1 MIRVTPLTAALCA
14 AFLLPLPLQAQR
26 NTNKAVS
33 SQIASG
39 ISNTITQGAN
49 YSFIGSGWRNLIRT
63 NGAGPNGMS
72 FIGSGQSNTVGAS
85 WSVINGGFLN
95 RISPSSTNG
104 QMSFI
109 GNGGENLIWA
119 KYAVIAGGY
128 NNLVSSNAAGGAI
141 GGGYY
146 NEVAAVRGTV
156 PGGSYNEAGGSNS
169 FAAGSYAV
177 ASNAGTF
184 VWGDMSST
192 NDFVSTGLNQ
202 FLIRAKGG
210 VGIGTNNPGT
220 NALLVNGGVKIT
232 GDLSVATINGQTSS
246 ITGPQGPAGTNG
258 SDGLAATIAVG
269 TVTNGA
275 PGTTALVTN
284 IGTSNAAVFNFTI
297 PSGANGAAGA
307 EGPAGPAGA
316 TGPAG
321 ADGPAGPAGADGATG
336 ATGPAGSNGLNGTN
350 GSDGAPGAAAVISGV
365 TASNGPA
372 GSLPSVTNIGSS
384 TNASFAFTFPLVL
397 PSGGAGVGTNN
408 TAPGLNA
415 VVAGGNSNNASGD
428 WATIAGGTGNSASTN
443 SATVG
448 GGRNNTARGLQATVG
463 GGTENTASGDYA
475 TIPGGQLNVAT
486 NNAFAAGTLAKA
498 TNNGAFVWAD
508 SKEEDFG
515 STDSNQFLIRAQNGV
530 GINTNNPGPNAL
542 SVNGPVQIGTI
553 QVLTGPGVPEIAAPN
568 GSIYLRTDGIE
579 SETLYIRSQDLWL
592 PVFVSA
598 PSGPT

>member
-1 MIRVTPLTAALCA
+1 M
-14 AFLLPLPLQAQR
+14 
-26 NTNKAVS
+26 
-33 SQIASG
+33 
-39 ISNTITQGAN
+39 
-49 YSFIGSGWRNLIRT
+49 
-63 NGAGPNGMS
+63 
-72 FIGSGQSNTVGAS
+72 
-85 WSVINGGFLN
+85 
-95 RISPSSTNG
+95 
-104 QMSFI
+104 
-109 GNGGENLIWA
+109 
-119 KYAVIAGGY
+119 
-128 NNLVSSNAAGGAI
+128 
-141 GGGYY
+141 
-146 NEVAAVRGTV
+146 
-156 PGGSYNEAGGSNS
+156 
-169 FAAGSYAV
+169 
-177 ASNAGTF
+177 
-184 VWGDMSST
+184 
-192 NDFVSTGLNQ
+192 
-202 FLIRAKGG
+202 
-210 VGIGTNNPGT
+210 
-220 NALLVNGGVKIT
+220 
-232 GDLSVATINGQTSS
+232 
-246 ITGPQGPAGTNG
+246 
-258 SDGLAATIAVG
+258 
-269 TVTNGA
+269 TNGA

-297 PSGANGAAGA
+297 PSGANG
-307 EGPAGPAGA
+307 
-316 TGPAG
+316 T
-321 ADGPAGPAGADGATG
+321 D
-336 ATGPAGSNGLNGTN
+336 

>member
-1 MIRVTPLTAALCA
+1 M
-14 AFLLPLPLQAQR
+14 
-26 NTNKAVS
+26 
-33 SQIASG
+33 
-39 ISNTITQGAN
+39 
-49 YSFIGSGWRNLIRT
+49 
-63 NGAGPNGMS
+63 
-72 FIGSGQSNTVGAS
+72 
-85 WSVINGGFLN
+85 
-95 RISPSSTNG
+95 
-104 QMSFI
+104 
-109 GNGGENLIWA
+109 
-119 KYAVIAGGY
+119 
-128 NNLVSSNAAGGAI
+128 
-141 GGGYY
+141 
-146 NEVAAVRGTV
+146 
-156 PGGSYNEAGGSNS
+156 
-169 FAAGSYAV
+169 
-177 ASNAGTF
+177 
-184 VWGDMSST
+184 
-192 NDFVSTGLNQ
+192 
-202 FLIRAKGG
+202 
-210 VGIGTNNPGT
+210 
-220 NALLVNGGVKIT
+220 
-232 GDLSVATINGQTSS
+232 
-246 ITGPQGPAGTNG
+246 
-258 SDGLAATIAVG
+258 
-269 TVTNGA
+269 
-275 PGTTALVTN
+275 
-284 IGTSNAAVFNFTI
+284 
-297 PSGANGAAGA
+297 
-307 EGPAGPAGA
+307 
-316 TGPAG
+316 
-321 ADGPAGPAGADGATG
+321 
-336 ATGPAGSNGLNGTN
+336 
-350 GSDGAPGAAAVISGV
+350 
-365 TASNGPA
+365 
-372 GSLPSVTNIGSS
+372 TNIGSS